1 PVPAAVGDRGPCR
14 GHRGDLPVAGGQRIH
29 GLVPPAGRGR
39 EAACRG
45 VRGGRPAGDRV
56 PDVAGLQPRRRRR
69 ATDHRQLHRRVPGG
83 VRERGRGLR
92 HGGEGIEGDHRCLG
106 ERHRRAIDDRGLR
119 RGAGRG
125 DVEHHQRGRREPGS
139 TIMAAVRQR
148 HPRRRPAQDVES
160 RVRTVTDEV
169 KHTADTTEK
178 AGGVAVGVADEA
190 VAAAPDTPGDNGRD
204 RTAWRAVLKEPSGLI
219 LLIVALVAAAAV
231 TASLWKFQYR
241 LDVQTNTDAAQV
253 AVDAA
258 TEGTIALLSYAP
270 ETLQEDFAA
279 AKEHLTGEF
288 LDYYT
293 EFTDT
298 V

>member
-1 PVPAAVGDRGPCR
+1 
-14 GHRGDLPVAGGQRIH
+14 
-29 GLVPPAGRGR
+29 
-39 EAACRG
+39 
-45 VRGGRPAGDRV
+45 
-56 PDVAGLQPRRRRR
+56 
-69 ATDHRQLHRRVPGG
+69 
-83 VRERGRGLR
+83 
-92 HGGEGIEGDHRCLG
+92 
-106 ERHRRAIDDRGLR
+106 
-119 RGAGRG
+119 
-125 DVEHHQRGRREPGS
+125 
-139 TIMAAVRQR
+139 M
-148 HPRRRPAQDVES
+148 
-160 RVRTVTDEV
+160 TDEV

-298 V
+298 VVTPAAMEKQVSTSANVVNAAISEIHPDSAVVLVFLNQMTTSKENPDGAFAASSVKVGLKKVDGRWLIEAFDPV